1 MPEISLRGIELP
13 ASPIRK
19 LVPFAESA
27 KKKGIHVYHLNIG
40 QPDIETPQIM
50 LDAVRNFNLPVLE
63 YSHSA
68 GIESYRKKLVNFYK
82 SNNIFFEVE
91 NILITTGGS
100 EALLFSFLTCF
111 NPNDEVIVFEPLY
124 ANYNSFAI
132 EAGVKLVPITSY
144 IENGFALPNIEE
156 IEKKI
161 TSKTK
166 GILICNP
173 NNPTGYVYSLKELEA
188 IKKMVL
194 KHHLFLISDEAYRD
208 FSYDEKSISA
218 LEMHDIEQHV
228 IVVDTISKRYSACG
242 GRIGFF
248 ISKNK
253 EVMETALKLAQA
265 RLSSPTFAQIAGEA
279 ALNLPTNYFDIIKLE
294 YKKRRDLLI
303 SRLQKMKGV
312 FCTTPKGAF
321 YVIAQLPID
330 NGDKF
335 CQWLLE
341 KFSFN
346 QSTVMLAPASGFY
359 ATKNKGLN
367 EVRIAY
373 VLNCKEINL
382 AMDCLEVALEKYQI
396 DIK

>member
-1 MPEISLRGIELP
+1 MPKISSRGIELP

-27 KKKGIHVYHLNIG
+27 KKRGIHVYHLNIG

-68 GIESYRKKLVNFYK
+68 GIESYRKKLVDFYK
-82 SNNIFFEVE
+82 SLDIFLEVAH
-91 NILITTGGS
+91 ILITTGGS

-111 NPNDEVIVFEPLY
+111 NPDDEVIVFEPLY

-166 GILICNP
+166 AILICNP
-173 NNPTGYVYSLKELEA
+173 NNPTGYVYSISELEA
-188 IKKMVL
+188 IKRLVL
-194 KHHLFLISDEAYRD
+194 KYNLFLISDEAYRD

-218 LEMHDIEQHV
+218 LELKEMEQHV

-253 EVMETALKLAQA
+253 EVIETALKLAQA

-279 ALNLPTNYFDIIKLE
+279 AIDLPPNYFDIIKLE

-303 SRLQKMKGV
+303 TRLQKMNGV
-312 FCTTPKGAF
+312 FCTVPKGAF
-321 YVIAQLPID
+321 YVIARLPID
-330 NGDKF
+330 DGDTF

-341 KFSFN
+341 KFSFK

-382 AMDCLEVALEKYQI
+382 AMDCLEVALAQYPI
-396 DIK
+396 RIK